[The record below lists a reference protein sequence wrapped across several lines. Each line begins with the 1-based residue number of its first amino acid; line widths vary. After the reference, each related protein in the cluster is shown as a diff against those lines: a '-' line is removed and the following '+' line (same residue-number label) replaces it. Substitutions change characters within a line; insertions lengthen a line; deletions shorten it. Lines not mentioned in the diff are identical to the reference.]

1 MEARILEGKTGGM
14 TREEAAKTAKK
25 LKLSD
30 LMVEAL
36 SDIAMDLGKKYMRV
50 RKQAALVRRGLIKVD
65 LQSGRITALTDAG
78 RSLAIGLGID
88 VKFWEECRAREKK
101 AKAAARKKAAAPVKT
116 RYSRAMRNLLLRLL
130 HHGNANLS
138 QNDRTAEALIERGE
152 VFTHPRTP
160 APVRWV
166 SWGWPR
172 REGEPIREGEPK
184 FLHGR
189 GRLMLTASG
198 RDDAK
203 AMEADGVKRDAITE
217 EGVEQL
223 LLEAIEFADSENLFK
238 RMGHKVSTMSFRHA
252 GRRAGERSGLVV
264 TVDDAVFRVSI
275 EPI

>member
-1 MEARILEGKTGGM
+1 M
-14 TREEAAKTAKK
+14 TRGEAAKTAKK

-36 SDIAMDLGKKYMRV
+36 EDIVVDLGEKDMRV

-78 RSLAIGLGID
+78 RNLAIGLGID
-88 VKFWEECRAREKK
+88 VKYWEECRARHKK
-101 AKAAARKKAAAPVKT
+101 AEAAARKKVAAPVKT
-116 RYSRAMRNLLLRLL
+116 RYSGAMRNLLLRLL

-138 QNDRTAEALIERGE
+138 QNDRTAEALIERDASASRD
-152 VFTHPRTP
+152 PRTP

-172 REGEPIREGEPK
+172 EGEPIRQGEPK

-189 GRLMLTASG
+189 GRLMLTAAG